1 MSNDLSDNEAIF
13 IFFFKPTDNPFIVF
27 GNLSKKKNPNNFLQI
42 FWGVYITCIVS
53 HVRVIK
59 KRKQNCLTNDD
70 VNCKSYIIMTNFLAH
85 CIRIVCCLK
94 F

>member
-42 FWGVYITCIVS
+42 FWGVYISCIVS

-59 KRKQNCLTNDD
+59 KGNK
-70 VNCKSYIIMTNFLAH
+70 
-85 CIRIVCCLK
+85 IVLQMMMLIANHIS
-94 F
+94 